1 MSASSASA
9 ASAASSAAFAFKAAS
24 SAAEDK
30 LYKVPN
36 NSIKVLPADI
46 NRLFDE
52 CHNIIFEVTEKCNLE
67 CEYCAYGYN
76 YIQPKTRPLHRGKE
90 MSWQTAKTLLDY
102 YIEKWNQKGDNSLP
116 IAINYYGGEPLTNF
130 KLISKITD
138 FILDNKPEEQQII
151 FHITT
156 NAILLRRHIH
166 WLKDNDFHISVSI
179 DGNKTSNIY
188 RKDKNGVESFN
199 NVISTLDYISDTY
212 PEYFQSRIMFQSVL
226 NSNSNID
233 HIKSFFQD
241 RYGKTTE
248 FMPISKNHL
257 SKHNDID
264 IIAGKWLKPKEN
276 SAIIDQATI
285 IKRFT
290 SFFYDDYLDFINSKP
305 IVASGTC
312 IHFSN
317 RVFISALLVMR

>member
-1 MSASSASA
+1 M
-9 ASAASSAAFAFKAAS
+9 FKYQFDFNNNQITYKAAS

-179 DGNKTSNIY
+179 DGNKTSNIGTVGKC
-188 RKDKNGVESFN
+188 REFLNKLID
-199 NVISTLDYISDTY
+199 NVMEFSYI
-212 PEYFQSRIMFQSVL
+212 
-226 NSNSNID
+226 
-233 HIKSFFQD
+233 
-241 RYGKTTE
+241 
-248 FMPISKNHL
+248 
-257 SKHNDID
+257 
-264 IIAGKWLKPKEN
+264 
-276 SAIIDQATI
+276 
-285 IKRFT
+285 
-290 SFFYDDYLDFINSKP
+290 
-305 IVASGTC
+305 
-312 IHFSN
+312 
-317 RVFISALLVMR
+317 